1 MYVYVHY
8 RNDEKTEI
16 GKDSFGMEIFPI
28 PAFSCEIKLFSMIFY
43 AIPMKFMHFQMRPN

>member
-16 GKDSFGMEIFPI
+16 GKDSFGMEIYLI
-28 PAFSCEIKLFSMIFY
+28 PAFSCEIKLFSMNFICDSYGIHAF
-43 AIPMKFMHFQMRPN
+43 PNEA